1 MPTKQFIV
9 LFFVYNNHSMWWP
22 VVLNYEDALWK
33 CRSNLWYIGG
43 VGSQS
48 SGTFRRCSPT
58 TCFDGQVLII
68 WEACPDE
75 IPNIP
80 DSNSVMIVVR
90 NFTHQ
95 YQQQLSLEWCTAL
108 WHRFLWYFKETSLPQ
123 LADLTKSASIAHYL
137 CLVCNE
143 TKENVKSLSITES
156 SICSEHLITGQ
167 KSPIKI
173 GLFLVGQNRCLGLS
187 DNFLKFI
194 ISTL

>member
-48 SGTFRRCSPT
+48 SRTFRRCSPT

-80 DSNSVMIVVR
+80 DRNSVMITIHNFVSASNNSASSDVR
-90 NFTHQ
+90 RFGSGFWR
-95 YQQQLSLEWCTAL
+95 SL
-108 WHRFLWYFKETSLPQ
+108 KGTSLCQ
-123 LADLTKSASIAHYL
+123 LTDLNYHTRLTRA
-137 CLVCNE
+137 
-143 TKENVKSLSITES
+143 LSVPCVQRDWGDYEK
-156 SICSEHLITGQ
+156 L
-167 KSPIKI
+167 
-173 GLFLVGQNRCLGLS
+173 
-187 DNFLKFI
+187 
-194 ISTL
+194 